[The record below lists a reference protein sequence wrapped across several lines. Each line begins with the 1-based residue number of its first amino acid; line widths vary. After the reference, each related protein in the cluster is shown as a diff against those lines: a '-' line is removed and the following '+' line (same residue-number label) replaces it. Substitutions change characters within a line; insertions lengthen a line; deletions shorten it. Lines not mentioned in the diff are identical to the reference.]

1 MTKDPN
7 TSATSLDL
15 SKPAR
20 EYSNSSENCNSRH
33 PVLPPLPFV
42 ASLGQESTLA
52 HRLSISKSFALSYG
66 HESTISLIPSESES
80 SLSETPD
87 VAVAGVVVPWFT
99 PGLEEAVPNIPDAT
113 VPLSLILEDD
123 SELPDIG
130 DEVVGAVVCAA
141 APVDSRYVVTH
152 VAWIAVVLVTCG
164 NEPLSEAHILV
175 ILSAMTCRVAVD
187 EFNNVTVVTDG
198 SDTASSEVATDSS
211 MVCRALIILVGST
224 DESGGTVEGTA
235 VVGRECTVV
244 LCIVVWNV

>member
-1 MTKDPN
+1 M
-7 TSATSLDL
+7 
-15 SKPAR
+15 
-20 EYSNSSENCNSRH
+20 
-33 PVLPPLPFV
+33 
-42 ASLGQESTLA
+42 
-52 HRLSISKSFALSYG
+52 
-66 HESTISLIPSESES
+66 
-80 SLSETPD
+80 
-87 VAVAGVVVPWFT
+87 
-99 PGLEEAVPNIPDAT
+99 PNIPDAT

-130 DEVVGAVVCAA
+130 DEVLGAVVCAA